1 MPPRL
6 TVMTLGVDDIARS
19 RAFYES
25 LGFTASADS
34 NANVVFF
41 DAGGVVLAIW
51 GRQALAEDA
60 GVPGHGSGFRG
71 VCCAWNVASEAE
83 ADEALA
89 RATAAGAKLVKAGQK
104 SFWGGYLGYFED
116 PDGHLW
122 EVTHNPFWEMDDSGR
137 ITLPKA

>member
-6 TVMTLGVDDIARS
+6 TVLTLGVDDIVQS
-19 RAFYES
+19 RTFYEA

-51 GRQALAEDA
+51 GRQDLAGDA
-60 GVPGHGSGFRG
+60 GMPAQGSGFRG
-71 VCCAWNVASEAE
+71 VCCAWNVGSEAE
-83 ADEALA
+83 ADEALTLA
-89 RATAAGAKLVKAGQK
+89 VSAGAKLVKPGQK

-122 EVTHNPFWEMDDSGR
+122 EVTHNPFWAMDERGQ